1 MTARKTT
8 LFALAAAAVSIVA
21 WAAAYPA
28 IRVGLRAFS
37 PGQLAALRFFIA
49 TAVFAVYL
57 AILRP
62 RLPRGMALVRIS
74 IAGALGITAYNL
86 LLNTGELTVSASVAS
101 FLINCMPVFAALLA
115 AIFLKERLRPIGWV
129 GTAISFSGVAIIAL
143 AGGSGQGKHYGSGAL
158 LIVGA
163 ALCAAIMGM
172 LQKPLL
178 REYGAPAITACL
190 MASGALLLTPFLP
203 GALRIAMHP
212 AARTSL
218 LATLFLGVGP
228 AALGYLAWGMVLRH
242 FTLSQ
247 TASMLYVIPLVALG
261 ISYVW
266 IHEVPSLAALGGGL
280 MAVAGVVVLN
290 RYGRPTA
297 VPVAASPSAAQPAL
311 AAATAG
317 ATAERGTQ
325 C

>member
-1 MTARKTT
+1 MTARRSP
-8 LFALAAAAVSIVA
+8 LVALIAAVVSIVL
-21 WAAAYPA
+21 WASAYPA
-28 IRVGLRAFS
+28 IRVGLSAFS
-37 PGQLAALRFFIA
+37 PGQLAALRFLVA

-62 RLPRGMALVRIS
+62 RLPRGKDLLRICV
-74 IAGALGITAYNL
+74 AGALGITAYNL
-86 LLNTGELTVSASVAS
+86 LLNTGELAVSASVAS

-115 AIFLKERLRPIGWV
+115 ALFLGERLRPAGWAGMAV
-129 GTAISFSGVAIIAL
+129 SFGGVAIIAM
-143 AGGSGQGKHYGSGAL
+143 GGGQGQQHYGLDAL

-163 ALCAAIMGM
+163 ALCAAIMGV

-178 REYGAPAITACL
+178 RDYGAPALTACL

-203 GALRIAMHP
+203 GALRV
-212 AARTSL
+212 AARPEARMAL

-228 AALGYLAWGMVLRH
+228 AAIGYLAWALVLRH

-247 TASMLYVIPLVALG
+247 TASMLYVIPLVAVG
-261 ISYVW
+261 ISYLW
-266 IHEVPSLAALGGGL
+266 IHEVPTPVSLAGGL
-280 MAVAGVVVLN
+280 IAVAGVVVLS

-297 VPVAASPSAAQPAL
+297 SQVAAPPVPGPL
-311 AAATAG
+311 AACAG

-325 C
+325 Y

>member
-1 MTARKTT
+1 MLARRSTVIS
-8 LFALAAAAVSIVA
+8 LLAAAVSIVV

-28 IRVGLRAFS
+28 IRVGLRSFS

-62 RLPRGMALVRIS
+62 RLPRGMDLLRIS

-86 LLNTGELTVSASVAS
+86 LLNTGELTISASVAS

-115 AIFLKERLRPIGWV
+115 ASFLGERLRPIGWV
-129 GTAISFSGVAIIAL
+129 GTAISFSGVAIIAMV
-143 AGGSGQGKHYGSGAL
+143 GGEGQGKHYGLDAL

-163 ALCAAIMGM
+163 ALCAAIMGI

-178 REYGAPAITACL
+178 RDYGAPAVTACL

-203 GALRIAMHP
+203 GALRVAAQP
-212 AARTSL
+212 AARTAL
-218 LATLFLGVGP
+218 LATVFLGVGP
-228 AALGYLAWGMVLRH
+228 AALGYLAWGVVLRH

-266 IHEVPSLAALGGGL
+266 IREVPAPAALAGGV

-290 RYGRPTA
+290 RYGRPA
-297 VPVAASPSAAQPAL
+297 AAPPVASHPPLASP
-311 AAATAG
+311 AG

-325 C
+325 Y